1 MPQMVNL
8 GRELVRINMQKNCV
22 EYSQNRGRSWVVRCS
37 SSSYGEFRDL
47 LEYGSE
53 LLACT
58 SKGLYVSTNEGR
70 SFAPRCTN
78 SSYGDFLNLLPQS
91 ARFRNRIACQ
101 YQQGT
106 VLFEERRTF
115 VGKEVRAE
123 GQHGIKGFS
132 S

>member
-47 LEYGSE
+47 LEYGSP

-78 SSYGDFLNLLPQS
+78 SSYGDFLNLQDSGTELLANTS
-91 ARFRNRIACQ
+91 KGLYYSRNEGRSW
-101 YQQGT
+101 
-106 VLFEERRTF
+106 VRR
-115 VGKEVRAE
+115 
-123 GQHGIKGFS
+123 
-132 S
+132 